1 MLETIIDEFT
11 GAFTAVPVAISATRL
26 IAALGLGA
34 VIGLERELREKDAGL
49 RTNMLV
55 SIAACLFVIVGI
67 ELSELEFGTG
77 NNQQHDPLRLIKAV
91 TAGVAFL
98 AAGLIFTA
106 DRRVRNVTTGATL
119 WLAGAI
125 GLACGAGQ
133 VPLAAMA
140 TLVVL
145 LVLMILRQFEKLMGT
160 HHSRSPDRDAD

>member
-1 MLETIIDEFT
+1 MIETIIQEFT
-11 GAFTAVPVAISATRL
+11 GTFSAVPVAVSATRL
-26 IAALGLGA
+26 LAALVLGA
-34 VIGLERELREKDAGL
+34 VIGLEREFREKPAGL

-67 ELSELEFGTG
+67 ELAELEFGDG
-77 NNQQHDPLRLIKAV
+77 SNQTHDPLRLIQAV

-98 AAGLIFTA
+98 AAGLIFTSGGK
-106 DRRVRNVTTGATL
+106 VQNVTTGATL

-125 GLACGAGQ
+125 GLACGVGQ

-145 LVLMILRQFEKLMGT
+145 LVLMILRQIEKLMGT
-160 HHSRSPDRDAD
+160 HHSQSTSQDTD